1 MDKDNVL
8 QALGQVQAEQ
18 AGNVFRQF
26 LRGTARAILI
36 EVMAEE
42 VTTLCGAPYY
52 PSKEAKFY
60 RAGSATGYVYMDSRR
75 ENVARPRVRQYTD
88 DEGTTKEVTLRSYT
102 AAQDA
107 REVKRLLIEALVAAG
122 SNA

>member
-18 AGNVFRQF
+18 AGKLFRRF
-26 LRGTARAILI
+26 LRGTARGILI

-42 VTTLCGAPYY
+42 VEALCGAAYC

-60 RAGSATGYVYMDSRR
+60 RAGSARGYVYMDSRR
-75 ENVARPRVRQYTD
+75 ENLARPRVRQYKD
-88 DEGTTKEVTLRSYT
+88 DEAT
-102 AAQDA
+102 
-107 REVKRLLIEALVAAG
+107 VKGRVGFPGLG
-122 SNA
+122 SPTCPHPLCCLPPVDCASHG

>member
-42 VTTLCGAPYY
+42 VEALCGAAYY

-60 RAGSATGYVYMDSRR
+60 RAGSAKGYVYMDSRR
-75 ENVARPRVRQYTD
+75 ENVARP
-88 DEGTTKEVTLRSYT
+88 
-102 AAQDA
+102 
-107 REVKRLLIEALVAAG
+107 
-122 SNA
+122 

>member
-42 VTTLCGAPYY
+42 VTRLCGVAYY
-52 PSKEAKFY
+52 PSKWE
-60 RAGSATGYVYMDSRR
+60 
-75 ENVARPRVRQYTD
+75 E
-88 DEGTTKEVTLRSYT
+88 
-102 AAQDA
+102 
-107 REVKRLLIEALVAAG
+107 IESLLVAVG
-122 SNA
+122 PIQ

>member
-42 VTTLCGAPYY
+42 VTALCGAPYY

-60 RAGSATGYVYMDSRR
+60 RAGSARGYVYMDSRR
-75 ENVARPRVRQYTD
+75 KNVARPQVPLS
-88 DEGTTKEVTLRSYT
+88 G
-102 AAQDA
+102 
-107 REVKRLLIEALVAAG
+107 
-122 SNA
+122 